1 MTVGVAYA
9 NLGHPSNYI
18 NDNLDDFKD
27 MVRSSFGAGSNLQ
40 ELYISHDR
48 MTEEFWPVL
57 AEAIKWSEKN
67 EDVLDDTHWI
77 GGSPINLEVYGFA
90 SWKPGKGIITLRN
103 PSDQKVIYK
112 LNPSEIFEL
121 PRGYSCDFN
130 IKSPWKEDSDS
141 KSLIVNYMTI
151 TEIEL
156 APFELLV
163 LEANETEM

>member
-48 MTEEFWPVL
+48 MTKDFWPVL
-57 AEAIKWSEKN
+57 AEAVKWSEEN
-67 EDVLDDTHWI
+67 EDILKDTRWI

-90 SWKPGKGIITLRN
+90 SWKPGRGIITLRN
-103 PSDQKVIYK
+103 PSNKKVTYS

-121 PRGYSCDFN
+121 PDGYSCDFSF
-130 IKSPWKEDSDS
+130 KSPWKEDKES
-141 KSLIVNYMTI
+141 KILIVNYKTI

-156 APFELLV
+156 TPFELLV
-163 LEANETEM
+163 LEANEIN